1 MAMKVLKFENKE
13 KSTTLQ
19 GLVEGLQNLINE
31 NKITQIGVFW
41 EGSDGFVYSS
51 MYAKSKWELFG
62 MIQQQII
69 TMTFN
74 QCREQEE

>member
-1 MAMKVLKFENKE
+1 MSMKILKFEDKE
-13 KSTTLQ
+13 KAITLQ
-19 GLVEGLQNLINE
+19 GIAENLQNLINE
-31 NKITQIGVFW
+31 DKIKQLGVFW

-69 TMTFN
+69 VITFN
-74 QCREQEE
+74 QCREQE

>member
-1 MAMKVLKFENKE
+1 MAMKILKFEDKG
-13 KSTTLQ
+13 KATTLQ
-19 GLVEGLQNLINE
+19 GIVENLQNLINE
-31 NKITQIGVFW
+31 NKVTQLGVFW

-69 TMTFN
+69 VITFN
-74 QCREQEE
+74 QCREQE